1 MNAPLQFN
9 RKKCKKLQSFQ
20 QNENTVFH
28 QKILFL
34 LQCQTPVSQPSDQSE
49 ANRAD
54 NTKTMINRHRPL
66 HYDHICNPCR
76 HGKKAAKS

>member
-1 MNAPLQFN
+1 MRILYFI
-9 RKKCKKLQSFQ
+9 KKKK
-20 QNENTVFH
+20 T
-28 QKILFL
+28 IFL
-34 LQCQTPVSQPSDQSE
+34 LQCQTPVSQPSDQTE

-76 HGKKAAKS
+76 HGNKAAKS